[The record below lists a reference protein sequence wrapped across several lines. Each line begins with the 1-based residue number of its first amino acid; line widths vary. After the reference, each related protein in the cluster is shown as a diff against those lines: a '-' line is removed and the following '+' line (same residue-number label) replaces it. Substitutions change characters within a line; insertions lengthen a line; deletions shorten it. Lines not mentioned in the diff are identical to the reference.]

1 MLHALPLCA
10 IRPSASTEGER
21 TDEGKEEGE
30 GLEVVVGVE
39 GDAVGSDVIGDGS
52 VEI

>member
-1 MLHALPLCA
+1 MMLHALPLCA

-21 TDEGKEEGE
+21 TDEGKEEG
-30 GLEVVVGVE
+30 LEVVVGVE
-39 GDAVGSDVIGDGS
+39 GDAVGSDVMGGGS